1 VKHELLCEGKHSEWF
16 TGYSGG
22 PSFPVAPN
30 SVADYVITFKPTW
43 VGKISGTLFISITE
57 TGDALE
63 YELEGISTQPL
74 AIQHFSL
81 QVKTRERKKL

>member
-1 VKHELLCEGKHSEWF
+1 MQWNVKHTLHCEGKHSEWF
-16 TGYSGG
+16 TGYSA
-22 PSFPVAPN
+22 PTFPVAPN

-43 VGKISGTLFISITE
+43 VGKISGTLFINITE

-63 YELEGISTQPL
+63 YEIEGIATQPL

-81 QVKTRERKKL
+81 